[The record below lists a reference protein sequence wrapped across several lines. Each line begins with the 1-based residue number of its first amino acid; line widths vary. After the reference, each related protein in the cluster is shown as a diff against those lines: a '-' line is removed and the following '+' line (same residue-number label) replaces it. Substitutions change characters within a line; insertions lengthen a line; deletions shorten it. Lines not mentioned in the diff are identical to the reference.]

1 MHELQI
7 TESILNV
14 VLRHAGQHD
23 VSKVVRIHL
32 RVGELSD
39 LVDEWIQHYFNYLS
53 RGTLAQEAELA
64 IVRVPIVLRCPACDL
79 SFQIG
84 KDQLGAAVCPTCAG
98 SKVELVSGRGYFIEN
113 MEVL

>member
-7 TESILNV
+7 TESILGI
-14 VLRHAGQHD
+14 VLRHAGDHG
-23 VSKVVRIHL
+23 VRKIVRIHL

-53 RGTLAQEAELA
+53 RGTLAEAAELA
-64 IVRVPIVLRCPACDL
+64 IVRSPIVLRCPACDR
-79 SFQIG
+79 SFTVEKG
-84 KDQLGAAVCPTCAG
+84 GLGEAACPECAG
-98 SKVELVSGRGYFIEN
+98 SKLELVSGRGYFIEN

>member
-7 TESILNV
+7 TESILGV
-14 VLRHAGQHD
+14 VLRHAAQHD
-23 VSKVVRIHL
+23 VRKVVRIHL

-53 RGTLAQEAELA
+53 RGTLAEDAELA
-64 IVRVPIVLRCPACDL
+64 IVRAPIVLRCPACDS
-79 SFQIG
+79 SFPVE
-84 KDQLGAAVCPTCAG
+84 KERLGAAACPACAG
-98 SKVELVSGRGYFIEN
+98 SKLELVSGRGYFIEN